1 MARLLYVLYLVLII
15 LMIVN
20 IWKQP
25 GDTVKKILWTVVL
38 IVAPVIG
45 VILFVLVER
54 SMFTKR

>member
-1 MARLLYVLYLVLII
+1 MARILYVLYFILII

-38 IVAPVIG
+38 LVAPVLG
-45 VILFVLVER
+45 VILFLLIEK
-54 SMFTKR
+54 SMFPKR